1 MKMYNLTITED
12 QARAL
17 KKACEFLARIKI
29 GQVAEVVNHLPLT
42 AENINNRFEVANG
55 LEFLLKPMCGL
66 GKNSSYGVGVFEDAD
81 ILFDLYEVIRYRLAW
96 DKAVA
101 DGLAPAPDVRD
112 WMTMITV
119 DYDKPMHWSKTQPL
133 AKIVSE

>member
-17 KKACEFLARIKI
+17 QKACEFLARIKI
-29 GQVAEVVNHLPLT
+29 GQVAEVVDHLPLISG
-42 AENINNRFEVANG
+42 NINNRCDMIDG

-66 GKNSSYGVGVFEDAD
+66 GKNSSYGVGKFEDAD
-81 ILFDLYEVIRYRLAW
+81 ILFDLYEVIRHRLSW

-119 DYDKPMHWSKTQPL
+119 NYDTPMHWSKTQPL